1 MKIWA
6 NIPSPAA
13 WRCEIW
19 LMWVLTR
26 GDDECSVVSASCY
39 HVRRNWIWEEPAGRR
54 KLWKEKQENNSS
66 ASFRC
71 YKITTTLVHPT
82 RPIFVFFFLLSK
94 ISTNDTPEPNVFIWD
109 GILCSSAIFCSMH
122 CGHVHTTYTH
132 TLITFNFPLAIIIFI
147 VLLCFVPK
155 LDTQCYRHV
164 RLGTSWMC
172 YNNRRQKQKKKTK
185 WIIFSF
191 AVR

>member
-1 MKIWA
+1 MKYRFNCTMKIWA

-54 KLWKEKQENNSS
+54 KLWKETQENNSS

-82 RPIFVFFFLLSK
+82 RPIFVFFFLVVEDIDEWHAGTERVYLGRNFVFLCHILFDALWTRTHNIHAHIDHFQFPIGNNNIHCTFVLRSQIRYAMLS
-94 ISTNDTPEPNVFIWD
+94 SRTP
-109 GILCSSAIFCSMH
+109 
-122 CGHVHTTYTH
+122 
-132 TLITFNFPLAIIIFI
+132 
-147 VLLCFVPK
+147 
-155 LDTQCYRHV
+155 RHV
-164 RLGTSWMC
+164 MDVL
-172 YNNRRQKQKKKTK
+172 
-185 WIIFSF
+185 
-191 AVR
+191 